1 MNLLV
6 IHKTTI
12 QKSFR
17 ELITRAFSS
26 SSSQLRFAK
35 LSSLFLAPLP
45 RPQPRPPPPPSLAS
59 VVLNAGDQSHSE
71 KVIGI
76 LKDDTPIDAAFHKWA
91 DVLSQEMVSWILA
104 ELDNV
109 KREFRF
115 FAWAM
120 REKRLRSWA
129 SHGFMIQSLVKSR
142 GFDSAWE
149 SLEEMR
155 SGRHLIVPQVFTVL
169 ISAYAESGMVEKAV
183 EAFGKMG
190 EFGCRPNAFTY
201 NTILWILIEE
211 KVFELALAVYNQM
224 VKTDCRPNRSTFN
237 ILIDGLCKAGRM
249 SDALLLFDEMTKK
262 NIRPDTMTYTIVL
275 SGLCRARRIDDAQ
288 LLLMNM
294 EERGCIPDSISYN
307 SLLHGFCKAGMIDR
321 TSELLQSFR
330 ENGFTLELNG
340 HSCLIDG
347 LFRAGLF
354 DNACKLYRNMVAEGI
369 APDCVLYTIMI
380 KGLCS
385 AGRLDDAFGILKE
398 MTQKDL
404 VPDTYCYNTLIK
416 GLCDFGFLDRAR
428 SLQLEISKNNRFPD
442 SATYTILVC
451 GLCKEGLVSEAEQIF
466 DEMGKLGCSPT
477 AVTFNSLINGL
488 CKAGDLRKAHILFYR
503 MEMGSNPSLFLR
515 LSQGADRVHN
525 KDELREM
532 VEKLCESG
540 QILKAYKL
548 LKGLADSGV
557 LPDIVTYNIL
567 INGLCKHENIDGA
580 FKLFNEL
587 QIKGFRPDAITYN
600 TLIDGLQR
608 VNRDDDAFSLFEQ
621 MVKHGCTPG
630 LEVYNAV
637 MGCLCRKGKV
647 AQACTLWLKYISTQ
661 INHHSDKEE
670 RIEVVQGYVDQ
681 GNIVGAVE
689 ELVDLDTRR
698 NMSDALP
705 YVIWLVGLCKAS
717 RVDEALKIFYI
728 LQEHSLDI
736 SLRACVVLIHCLLRE
751 GRLLVAVE
759 VFLYALGKGFLLTPP
774 ICNKL
779 LRLLCLSDRE
789 KEALDVVQRMSDAG
803 YDLGLYL
810 HYSTKSLL
818 YGCKDR

>member
-1 MNLLV
+1 MNLRILS
-6 IHKTTI
+6 KTTI
-12 QKSFR
+12 RKSFH
-17 ELITRAFSS
+17 ELVSRVFS
-26 SSSQLRFAK
+26 SSSQLTFAQ
-35 LSSLFLAPLP
+35 LPSLFLAPLP
-45 RPQPRPPPPPSLAS
+45 RPPSPSAS
-59 VVLNAGDQSHSE
+59 VVLNGEGQSVSE
-71 KVIGI
+71 KIVGI
-76 LKDDTPIDAAFHKWA
+76 LKDDTPIGAAFHKWA

-129 SHGFMIQSLVKSR
+129 SHAFMIQSLVKNR

-155 SGRHLIVPQVFTVL
+155 EGHHLIVPQVFAVL

-190 EFGCRPNAFTY
+190 EFGSRPNTFTY
-201 NTILWILIEE
+201 NTILWTLIEE
-211 KVFELALAVYNQM
+211 RVFELALAVYNQM
-224 VKTDCRPNRSTFN
+224 VKRDCRPNRSTFN

-249 SDALLLFDEMTKK
+249 SDALLLFDEMAEK

-294 EERGCIPDSISYN
+294 EERGCGPDAISYN
-307 SLLHGFCKAGMIDR
+307 SLLDGFCKAGMIDR

-330 ENGFTLELNG
+330 KNGFSLGLNG

-354 DNACKLYRNMVAEGI
+354 DSACKLYRKMVAEEI

-398 MTQKDL
+398 MTEKGL

-416 GLCDFGFLDRAR
+416 GLCDCGFLDRAR
-428 SLQLEISKNNRFPD
+428 SLQLEISKTDCFPD
-442 SATYTILVC
+442 SATYTILIC
-451 GLCKEGLVSEAEQIF
+451 GLCKEGLISDAEKIF
-466 DEMGKLGCSPT
+466 NEMGNLGCLPT
-477 AVTFNSLINGL
+477 VVTFNSLINGL
-488 CKAGDLRKAHILFYR
+488 CNAGHLRQAHILFYR

-532 VEKLCESG
+532 VEKLCDSG

-548 LKGLADSGV
+548 LKGLAESGV

-567 INGLCKHENIDGA
+567 INGLCKHKNIDGA

-587 QIKGFRPDAITYN
+587 QIKGYQPDAITYN

-608 VNRDDDAFSLFEQ
+608 VNRDDDAFSVFEQ
-621 MVKHGCTPG
+621 MVKYGCTPG

-647 AQACTLWLKYISTQ
+647 AQACTLWLRYISSQ
-661 INHHSDKEE
+661 ANHSDKEA
-670 RIEVVQGYVDQ
+670 RTIEVVQGYVDQ
-681 GNIVGAVE
+681 GDVVGAVK
-689 ELVDLDTRR
+689 ELVDLDVRR
-698 NMSDALP
+698 NMSDSLP
-705 YVIWLVGLCKAS
+705 YVIWLVGLCKAA
-717 RVDEALKIFYI
+717 RVDEALEIFYI
-728 LQEHSLDI
+728 LQECNLDI
-736 SLRACVVLIHCLLRE
+736 SLRTCVVLINCLLQE
-751 GRLLVAVE
+751 GRLLLAVE
-759 VFLYALGKGFLLTPP
+759 VFLYALGKGFILTPP
-774 ICNKL
+774 ICNRL
-779 LRLLCLSDRE
+779 LRHLCLSDRE
-789 KEALDVVQRMSDAG
+789 KESLEIVQRMSDAG
-803 YDLGLYL
+803 YDLEIYL
-810 HYSTKSLL
+810 HRSTKTLL
-818 YGCKDR
+818 YDWNR